1 MDWLGLVFFSVF
13 ILMFFFLAIFSFRL
27 MIKVKSLD
35 REVQK
40 GILEYFILA
49 DKYKE
54 SLNNSEKE
62 KVEKTEGFLKFV
74 SDSRDAAFTYIEEV
88 QESIKELKGF
98 TNNLDGDVFYL
109 NEEDLFKFKSVSA
122 KIISYLPEDK

>member
-1 MDWLGLVFFSVF
+1 MDWLGLAFFSVF

-109 NEEDLFKFKSVSA
+109 NEEDLFKFKSLSA
-122 KIISYLPEDK
+122 KIISHLPEDK